1 MKRPAGAAPLSR
13 CPPFPPAPHASHRS
27 AGSSSRW
34 AILVVAL
41 ALAAPACASARA
53 AGGER
58 TRGLFDGDDV
68 SGDLVSPDGQYLAP
82 GAGGMPAEAA
92 PVPTAEAAQAPPG
105 LFDFDSPQAGPVA
118 RAQPAPRPAGPP
130 SPPPP
135 PPAGAPV
142 AVASDAAP
150 AVEAPQKARLVI
162 YKGSLTVMVTAVEE
176 ATEKLAARATALGGY
191 VENQSGNSNANNAT
205 VTLRVPAEKFHALV
219 DELGDYGQV
228 TQKQLSASDVSK
240 QVFDTELRL
249 ETAEK
254 SRQRLLD
261 LLRTATNMNDILQ
274 IEAQVRRLTE
284 EIERMKGELRFLR
297 DQVAFST
304 LAVTFYSNAPPP
316 TPGPTRTRSRFEWIN
331 QVGIEQVLFNF

>member
-1 MKRPAGAAPLSR
+1 MMRPAGAPPVSR
-13 CPPFPPAPHASHRS
+13 CPPFAPAPRASHRS
-27 AGSSSRW
+27 AGSSSSW

-41 ALAAPACASARA
+41 ALAPACASAQA

-82 GAGGMPAEAA
+82 GAGGIPAEAA
-92 PVPTAEAAQAPPG
+92 PVPTAEAAPASPG
-105 LFDFDSPQAGPVA
+105 LFDFDSAPVAGPVA

-130 SPPPP
+130 PP
-135 PPAGAPV
+135 PPAGAPI

-150 AVEAPQKARLVI
+150 AAEAPQKARLVI

-261 LLRTATNMNDILQ
+261 LLKTATNMNDILQ

-331 QVGIEQVLFNF
+331 QVGIENVLFNF